1 MNQHNGLPPSPGV
14 QVINMLKGPETRFQL
29 KISCV
34 SVIYQELC
42 LERVGNVARGNIR
55 GTARVIVE
63 TGISYQA
70 KPPSLE
76 VSFRGDDGQGHAWFR
91 ITEHG
96 RFTGRWQERA
106 DYVVAQPARPRHISA
121 VQLRRKLDECRDAI
135 FTDVL
140 LVTVS
145 MRDEH
150 PCVVVKMVRFNK
162 SLVLIGC
169 FGTASDSGSQRTH
182 TG

>member
-1 MNQHNGLPPSPGV
+1 MKQNHGMPPSPGV
-14 QVINMLKGPETRFQL
+14 NVINVLKGPETRLQF

-34 SVIYQELC
+34 RVIHQKLC
-42 LERVGNVARGNIR
+42 LERVGNVARWNIR

-63 TGISYQA
+63 TGTSYQA

-96 RFTGRWQERA
+96 RFTGRWQGRA
-106 DYVVAQPARPRHISA
+106 NYVFAQPARPTHISA
-121 VQLRRKLDECRDAI
+121 VQPRRKLDKCRDAI